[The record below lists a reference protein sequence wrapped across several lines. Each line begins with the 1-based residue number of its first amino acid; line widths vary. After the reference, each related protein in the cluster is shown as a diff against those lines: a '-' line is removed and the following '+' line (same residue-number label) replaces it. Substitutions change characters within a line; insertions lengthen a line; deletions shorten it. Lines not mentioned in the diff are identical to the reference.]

1 MQERAREELGEYQ
14 DQSENASQ
22 LVEEVPETPVNQP
35 EVKSSKLKKLLPI
48 DNGEKLI
55 LRLEFEFEVLED
67 EKKDVMDVEDIA
79 KKDASIKKPF
89 M

>member
-1 MQERAREELGEYQ
+1 
-14 DQSENASQ
+14 
-22 LVEEVPETPVNQP
+22 
-35 EVKSSKLKKLLPI
+35 
-48 DNGEKLI
+48 
-55 LRLEFEFEVLED
+55 LEFEFEVLED